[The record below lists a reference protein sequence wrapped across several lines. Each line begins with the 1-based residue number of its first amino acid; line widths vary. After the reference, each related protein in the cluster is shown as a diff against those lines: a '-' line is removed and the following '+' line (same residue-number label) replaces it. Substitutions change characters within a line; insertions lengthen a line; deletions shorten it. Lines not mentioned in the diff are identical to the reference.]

1 MELVVILNDLRSV
14 YNTASIFRTGNGAGV
29 KHIYLGGTTPMPVD
43 KFGDERNDFV
53 KVSLGAEKETPYSYE
68 KYILLLIDELKE
80 KGFHVVSLEQN
91 EKSMELFDFKV
102 EKYEKMALVV
112 GNEVGGVDKEVL
124 EKSDVILEIP
134 MRGSKESL
142 NVASALAVAVYY
154 LTN

>member
-102 EKYEKMALVV
+102 EK
-112 GNEVGGVDKEVL
+112 
-124 EKSDVILEIP
+124 
-134 MRGSKESL
+134 
-142 NVASALAVAVYY
+142 
-154 LTN
+154 